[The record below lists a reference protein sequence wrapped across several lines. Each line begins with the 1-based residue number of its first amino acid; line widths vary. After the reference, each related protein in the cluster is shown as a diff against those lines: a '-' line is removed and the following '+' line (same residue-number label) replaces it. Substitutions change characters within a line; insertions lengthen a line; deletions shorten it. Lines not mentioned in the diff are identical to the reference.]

1 MISAT
6 SVEVAGRGVGEAG
19 SSVSRTSSVAV
30 EVLVDVS
37 VGAGVSDGV
46 KVGGGSFVGVK
57 VDLVWK
63 GVLVEVPLRVYLG
76 DACTASQALLML
88 VSRRINNKTFPY
100 LFSII
105 YLLII
110 NELPASYAFRFCSS
124 EITLSPLEEESLS

>member
-1 MISAT
+1 LT
-6 SVEVAGRGVGEAG
+6 SSTAVEVAGRDVGDAG

-100 LFSII
+100 LFCII

-110 NELPASYAFRFCSS
+110 NELPASYAFSRASH
-124 EITLSPLEEESLS
+124 P